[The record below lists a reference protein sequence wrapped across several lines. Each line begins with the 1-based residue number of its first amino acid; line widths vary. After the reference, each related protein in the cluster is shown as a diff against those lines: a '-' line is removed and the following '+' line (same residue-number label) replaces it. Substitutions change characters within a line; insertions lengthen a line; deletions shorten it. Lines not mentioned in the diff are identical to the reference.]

1 MNRRSQTFSV
11 VLVFLVLL
19 SCTAGCTSVRTADT
33 HNTTSAIQSY
43 NTWAVQHQGT
53 DRNVRGTVA
62 LISDHVTTYNTEI
75 AKDQPDRSVLRENLA
90 TDQQALDRWG
100 SNLDSLSTAT
110 DGFEKNTSALIYDN
124 ATAKQTKQT
133 LGFMTQYM
141 LIYTIESGNARQH
154 LIEYVKN
161 AQAYIGPDDPAYW
174 NDKYRQDAMQAKEQ
188 ARGSLYNGDIAL
200 GNLTV
205 HAQDLEQLQ

>member
-1 MNRRSQTFSV
+1 MNRRSQAVSV

-33 HNTTSAIQSY
+33 HNTTTAIQSY
-43 NTWAVQHQGT
+43 NTWTVQQQGA
-53 DRNVRGTVA
+53 DRNVRGTIA

-75 AKDQPDRSVLRENLA
+75 AKDQPDVSVLRENLA

-100 SNLDSLSTAT
+100 ASLNSLSAAT

-124 ATAKQTKQT
+124 ATAKQTEQT
-133 LGFMTQYM
+133 LGLMTQYM
-141 LIYTIESGNARQH
+141 RIHTIESGNARQH

-161 AQAYIGPDDPAYW
+161 AEAYIGPDDTEYW
-174 NDKYRQDAMQAKEQ
+174 NEQYRLDAMQAKEQ
-188 ARGSLYNGDIAL
+188 AQGSLFNGDVAL
-200 GNLTV
+200 RNLT
-205 HAQDLEQLQ
+205 AQAQQLEQLQ